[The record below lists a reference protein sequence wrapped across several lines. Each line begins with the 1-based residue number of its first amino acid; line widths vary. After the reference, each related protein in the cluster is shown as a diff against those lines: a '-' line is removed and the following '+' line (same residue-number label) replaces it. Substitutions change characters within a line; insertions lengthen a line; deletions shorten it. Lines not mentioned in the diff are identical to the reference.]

1 LAGVLL
7 LSAALIVAL
16 FAALIAGVVTGLT
29 GFGLA
34 LISTPILLFVY
45 EPKTV
50 VVLTAIFSIF
60 INAAVVWDSWREARR
75 RLAMAL
81 FVPALFGIVV
91 GAVVL
96 GVINPLYIRLGVG
109 AIVIFSAFLL
119 VRDVRLPGASTRW
132 GTLVAGSTSGALAT
146 STGLAGPPIVLLL
159 ASRGLPKHEFR
170 GTSALYFLPMSIA
183 GLVVL
188 AVRGLVEAQEVPL
201 GLLLVPGAIAG
212 KAVGT
217 VLLGH
222 VSEGTF
228 RSLTL
233 GLVILTGSL
242 GVATAAWALL

>member
-1 LAGVLL
+1 L
-7 LSAALIVAL
+7 LSTALLVAL
-16 FAALIAGVVTGLT
+16 FAALLAGVVTGLT

-75 RLAMAL
+75 RLAVAL

-91 GAVVL
+91 GAGVL
-96 GVINPLYIRLGVG
+96 GVINPVYIRLGVG
-109 AIVIFSAFLL
+109 AIVILSALLL
-119 VRDVRLPGASTRW
+119 VRDVRLPGANTRW
-132 GTLVAGSTSGALAT
+132 GTLVAGSTSGALST

-159 ASRGLPKHEFR
+159 ASRDLPKHDFR
-170 GTSALYFLPMSIA
+170 GTSALYFLAMSLV

-188 AVRGLVEAQEVPL
+188 YFRGIFDVDQAPL
-201 GLLLVPGAIAG
+201 ALALIPAAFLG

-217 VLLGH
+217 ALLKKVTERG
-222 VSEGTF
+222 F
-228 RSLTL
+228 RKISL
-233 GLVILTGSL
+233 GIVILTGSL
-242 GVATAAWALL
+242 GVATALWALL